1 MKYLFINV
9 VAGNTS
15 TGRIAA
21 EQCREL
27 QKEGHECVFAYG
39 RWKANCDDIK
49 TVKIGN
55 KLDYEVHGVLTRLFD
70 INGFA
75 SKRATRKFLK
85 WAEEYN
91 PDVVWLHNIHG
102 YYINIEMLFA
112 WIKSRPDM
120 QVKWTL
126 HDCWA
131 LTGHC
136 THFMVAKCGQW
147 KENCVN
153 CTQLR
158 EYPACYGISNVKKNY
173 ERKKKAFVGVKH
185 MTIIT
190 PSKWLAELVYQSY
203 FKDYKVEVV
212 YNKINTDVFKPT
224 DTGFREKYG
233 LEDKIIVLGV
243 ANVWNERKG
252 LNDFYSLAQ
261 MLDENYAIV
270 LVGLSEKQINEF
282 SKNVVGEYTAV
293 KVEGTSRV
301 YSQENILVS
310 HKEKAEQKYNNE
322 FTVER
327 SRVIIQDINILYE
340 TITGKKYDGEIGKM
354 TCSKFVCIQH
364 TDSVKDLAGIYTTA
378 DIFVNPTYEDN
389 YPTVNL
395 EALACETMVITY
407 DTGGSKET
415 IINGLNRRK
424 NENNI

>member
-136 THFMVAKCGQW
+136 THFMVAKCEQW

-203 FKDYKVEVV
+203 LKDYKVEVV

-261 MLDENYAIV
+261 MLDEDYAIV
-270 LVGLSEKQINEF
+270 LVGMTEKQILEF
-282 SKNVVGEYTAV
+282 NKSVSGEYATVILDDKSFVYTRQENKIKNLKQECENSFSVDRSMVIQQDVGE
-293 KVEGTSRV
+293 
-301 YSQENILVS
+301 LF
-310 HKEKAEQKYNNE
+310 KA
-322 FTVER
+322 
-327 SRVIIQDINILYE
+327 
-340 TITGKKYDGEIGKM
+340 ITGKSYCGEVTGM

-364 TDSVKDLAGIYTTA
+364 TDSVKDLAGIYTVA
-378 DIFVNPTYEDN
+378 DIFANPTYEDN

-395 EALACETMVITY
+395 EAMACGTMVVTY

-415 IINGLNRRK
+415 ILNGTQMK
-424 NENNI
+424 

>member
-203 FKDYKVEVV
+203 LKDYKVEVV
-212 YNKINTDVFKPT
+212 YNKINTDVF
-224 DTGFREKYG
+224 
-233 LEDKIIVLGV
+233 I
-243 ANVWNERKG
+243 
-252 LNDFYSLAQ
+252 
-261 MLDENYAIV
+261 
-270 LVGLSEKQINEF
+270 
-282 SKNVVGEYTAV
+282 
-293 KVEGTSRV
+293 
-301 YSQENILVS
+301 
-310 HKEKAEQKYNNE
+310 HK
-322 FTVER
+322 
-327 SRVIIQDINILYE
+327 
-340 TITGKKYDGEIGKM
+340 
-354 TCSKFVCIQH
+354 
-364 TDSVKDLAGIYTTA
+364 
-378 DIFVNPTYEDN
+378 
-389 YPTVNL
+389 
-395 EALACETMVITY
+395 
-407 DTGGSKET
+407 
-415 IINGLNRRK
+415 
-424 NENNI
+424 